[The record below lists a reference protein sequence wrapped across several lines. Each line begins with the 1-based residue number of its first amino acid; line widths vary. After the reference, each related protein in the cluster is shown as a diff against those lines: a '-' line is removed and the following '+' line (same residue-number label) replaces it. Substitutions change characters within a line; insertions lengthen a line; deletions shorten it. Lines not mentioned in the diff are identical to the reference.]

1 MKNLITVFVLL
12 LPLVQWDFIQAETV
26 LCAGGR
32 LRGLMCYMIYNDAL
46 SWNQAELSCQ
56 SKGGHLAAVT
66 DDGAQDTILTYMADQ
81 SVTDIWIGGE
91 EKVDGWS
98 WIQDDSVIA
107 AQGCYLDQPG
117 DRDLSHKSPIDP
129 VLVTP
134 DSCISYCRNNSY
146 KYAGV
151 QLSDRAEEECFCGD
165 TYGKHG
171 KTSGC
176 TQLCVQRDPVTNDP
190 FYCGDFGSNFVYST
204 SGGYGEWAFNQ
215 PNSWDGYQF
224 CAAMDSASSGYK
236 FADETCKNSFFY
248 MCDINTAACTGTGFN
263 TLNGQC
269 VYISDTEKSWFQAKT
284 DCVSRG
290 GDLVKIDSKEKHD
303 LIKDNIKETGSKHWI
318 GLISHR
324 WSWTDGSD
332 MHYFNFATDQ
342 PDSSLHKCLHISES
356 LSFRWSDADCSQ
368 TKSYLC
374 QRDLTTTTAAP
385 TTIPTTISTASTSKS
400 VTTGKTTAVHVTTT
414 NKPQTTQTTATSKNV
429 TTNKSTAVQTAQTT
443 ATTKSITTSK
453 STAGQVTTTNK
464 PKSTQTS
471 NPPTTTSIPSTVTI
485 KTTASPVPSTDNVT
499 VQNDVQVTTSSI
511 NIQPPGEP
519 GLGASTDVS
528 GLSVSQIVLIVLG
541 VVVLIVLI
549 TFIAIFIMYRQK
561 KNRSRVNPEK
571 TYDARSS
578 ASVANSGTDVEYN
591 QEYGDQVYLH
601 KQDLYDKPPSSARL
615 GNGYDSQSNGRTPRI
630 DVNDN

>member
-342 PDSSLHKCLHISES
+342 PDSSLHNCLHISES

-385 TTIPTTISTASTSKS
+385 TTIPTTISTASTS

-429 TTNKSTAVQTAQTT
+429 TTNKSTAVQTTQTT

-464 PKSTQTS
+464 PKSTQTR
-471 NPPTTTSIPSTVTI
+471 NQPTTTSIPSTVTI